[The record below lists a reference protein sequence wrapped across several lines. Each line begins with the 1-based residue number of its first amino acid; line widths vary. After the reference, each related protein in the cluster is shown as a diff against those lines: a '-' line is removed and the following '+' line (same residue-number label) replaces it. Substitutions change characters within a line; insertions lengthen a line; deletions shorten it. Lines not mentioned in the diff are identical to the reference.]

1 MTDSHV
7 ITDAKESKT
16 ARTARL
22 KKVGK
27 YAALTVFGGAV
38 ALVVLDKAGR
48 RGSKTTHTVTETE
61 ETTES

>member
-1 MTDSHV
+1 MTEVHNV
-7 ITDAKESKT
+7 TDAKESKSN
-16 ARTARL
+16 RTARL
-22 KKVGK
+22 KKAGK

-48 RGSKTTHTVTETE
+48 RGTKTTHTVTETE